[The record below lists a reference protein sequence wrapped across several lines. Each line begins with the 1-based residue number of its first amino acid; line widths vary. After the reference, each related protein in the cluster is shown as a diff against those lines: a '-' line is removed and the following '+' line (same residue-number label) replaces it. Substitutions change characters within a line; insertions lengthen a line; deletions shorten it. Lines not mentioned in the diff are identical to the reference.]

1 MSYRRL
7 LRVLPT
13 WYQER
18 YADEMVEVH
27 RASGVPVGPGEVAA
41 TLRLA
46 VSTRLGRAG
55 RPSTTTLWFV
65 ALAAVTALAAGAALS
80 AVSVLQV
87 RLDGAGRGWQMDP
100 SGRLRETGSGSG
112 WDPYELL
119 ASVGLYRVA
128 WIVVLLLLLCGLR
141 RGALVLGLVTA
152 ALDLSA
158 GLGPLLSRDSAFL
171 EVALARSDIRAALLP
186 VLALGALALVGR
198 EAPAPAGRRRA
209 AVAAATVVALY
220 AAGPLSAV
228 SGAMLVW
235 GDGTLWPTTAVAVA
249 LAAVVVL
256 LAARYLHPAWA
267 ATVLVLALTAVLAGP
282 LPGTPDRTGG
292 PDGIAG
298 NVLLALAAAALAALA
313 WVASTGRRAP
323 AHLTGEPS
331 RRQVPAG

>member
-27 RASGVPVGPGEVAA
+27 RATGARVGPGEVAA

-80 AVSVLQV
+80 TVSALQV
-87 RLDGAGRGWQMDP
+87 RLDDAGRGWQMDP
-100 SGRLRETGSGSG
+100 SGRLRETGSG
-112 WDPYELL
+112 WDAYELL

-128 WIVVLLLLLCGLR
+128 WIVVLLLLLCGSR
-141 RGALVLGLVTA
+141 RAALVLGLVTA

-171 EVALARSDIRAALLP
+171 EVALARSDVRAALLP

-198 EAPAPAGRRRA
+198 EAPAPAARRRA
-209 AVAAATVVALY
+209 AVSAATVVALY

-249 LAAVVVL
+249 LAAVFVI
-256 LAARYLHPAWA
+256 LAARCLDPAWA
-267 ATVLVLALTAVLAGP
+267 ATVFVLALTAVLAGP

-323 AHLTGEPS
+323 AHLAGESS
-331 RRQVPAG
+331 RRRVAAG